1 MSPTVDSIGNEQ
13 KANRDYHRIWT
24 QT

>member
-13 KANRDYHRIWT
+13 KANRDYRIWT